1 MKNLFLTIT
10 ILILFC
16 TLSISTSSAQVYLEE
31 IEIAPSKAYKS
42 ILENFEKKKYE
53 EVKLALVFVEPVIN
67 TVKLKFGLDIK
78 PEIQSGLKAKGT
90 SFCTAIRRLIF
101 YDICLIFTSIDK
113 EGKDYST
120 DKLRVWFKMAYI
132 NYLLLSPVL
141 LKDKANFAIDR
152 KIKKMFSESYLCFGS
167 ESPYGKKIPPN
178 LKLFR
183 KRSVRII
190 EELIGVFPEFKEEVE
205 SKK

>member
-1 MKNLFLTIT
+1 MKNIFFITTIFV
-10 ILILFC
+10 LCHVF
-16 TLSISTSSAQVYLEE
+16 SISSSSAQVYLEK
-31 IEIAPSKAYKS
+31 IEIAPSKVYKS
-42 ILENFEKKKYE
+42 ALENFEKKKYE
-53 EVKLALVFVEPVIN
+53 EVDLAIYYIEPVMDAI
-67 TVKLKFGLDIK
+67 KSEFGIDLK

>member
-190 EELIGVFPEFKEEVE
+190 EELSRVFPEFKEEVE

>member
-120 DKLRVWFKMAYI
+120 DK
-132 NYLLLSPVL
+132 
-141 LKDKANFAIDR
+141 
-152 KIKKMFSESYLCFGS
+152 
-167 ESPYGKKIPPN
+167 
-178 LKLFR
+178 
-183 KRSVRII
+183 
-190 EELIGVFPEFKEEVE
+190 
-205 SKK
+205 